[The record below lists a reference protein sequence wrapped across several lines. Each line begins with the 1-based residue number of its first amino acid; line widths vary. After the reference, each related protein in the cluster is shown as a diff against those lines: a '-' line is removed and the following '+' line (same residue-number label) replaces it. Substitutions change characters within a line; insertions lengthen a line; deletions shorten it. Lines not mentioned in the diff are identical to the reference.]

1 MTGGVMVCLGPTG
14 RNFAAGMS
22 GGIAYVLDEDDTFE
36 QRCNLAMVELE
47 PVAAEDAA
55 LEQLEHEGGDLESHG
70 LVEVERDM
78 TRYDAL
84 RLSRLIQRHV
94 HYTDSARGRQ
104 ILENWNE
111 YLPKFIKV
119 MPVDYRRALQEM
131 QSAQTTTAQS
141 ATGGR

>member
-1 MTGGVMVCLGPTG
+1 
-14 RNFAAGMS
+14 
-22 GGIAYVLDEDDTFE
+22 VLDERGDFE

-55 LEQLEHEGGDLESHG
+55 LEQLEHQGGDLESHG

-131 QSAQTTTAQS
+131 HATQQSAGQA
-141 ATGGR
+141 AGRGH